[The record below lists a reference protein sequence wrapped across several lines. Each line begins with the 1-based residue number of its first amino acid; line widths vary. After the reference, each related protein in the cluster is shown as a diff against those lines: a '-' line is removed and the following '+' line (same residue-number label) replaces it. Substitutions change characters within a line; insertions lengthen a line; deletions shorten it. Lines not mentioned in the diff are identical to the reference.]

1 MFDVNK
7 DGIDHINVYSQ
18 GKTVLGVFLS
28 NWYRYPIVL
37 DDLGR
42 FESVEGLW
50 YYLSRLDDRLKRMS
64 GFAAK
69 SLGKSLP
76 IKQMLPDSEF
86 KSIIKQAIKTKV
98 GGSPQ
103 YFSFVNST
111 LPFTHY
117 YVFGG
122 KQVDAG
128 NKWIIEYLEELR
140 GEFKEKLNKAIIKG
154 L

>member
-1 MFDVNK
+1 MFNVLN

-28 NWYRYPIVL
+28 NWTRYSMILEP
-37 DDLGR
+37 LGR

-50 YYLSRLDDRLKRMS
+50 YFLSTGDNRLKSMS

-69 SLGKSLP
+69 KLGKSLSKV
-76 IKQMLPDSEF
+76 ITLPDDEF
-86 KSIIKQAIKTKV
+86 KSIIKQAIKVKV
-98 GGSPQ
+98 AGGPQ
-103 YFSFVNST
+103 YFNFVDST

-117 YVFGG
+117 YVFNG

-128 NKWIIEYLEELR
+128 HKWIIEYLEQLRTELKDNLKR
-140 GEFKEKLNKAIIKG
+140 
-154 L
+154 

>member
-1 MFDVNK
+1 MFNVLN

-28 NWYRYPIVL
+28 NWTRYSMILEP
-37 DDLGR
+37 LGR

-50 YYLSRLDDRLKRMS
+50 YFLSTGDNRLKSMS

-69 SLGKSLP
+69 KLGKSLSKV
-76 IKQMLPDSEF
+76 ITLPDDEF
-86 KSIIKQAIKTKV
+86 KSIIKQAIKVKV
-98 GGSPQ
+98 AGGLQ
-103 YFSFVNST
+103 YFNFVDST

-117 YVFGG
+117 YVFNG

-128 NKWIIEYLEELR
+128 HKWIIEYLEQLRTEL
-140 GEFKEKLNKAIIKG
+140 KDNLKNT
-154 L
+154 